1 MTLTCHL
8 LLPLNNNTD
17 YNSCKTFSFLIYH
30 KQNFIVI
37 FCLKEVCTLIYNGRN
52 QLASITT
59 RLRCIKQ
66 IYCIFV
72 QFWYKK
78 NLLNPLNSRFYCL
91 LMKGHCPKS
100 AAFCQEQFVNN
111 LSSPQLPWSKRCLSY
126 VNSRCQY
133 WLSIKYTSLVN
144 GQLASYSTFLNG
156 QFSPSSHLLLKS
168 HPSHQVLVLDHNY
181 QENHLCVLVDK

>member
-78 NLLNPLNSRFYCL
+78 HLLNPLNSRFYCL
-91 LMKGHCPKS
+91 LMKGHTVPNL
-100 AAFCQEQFVNN
+100 QHFVKNN
-111 LSSPQLPWSKRCLSY
+111 LSTICLLRNCPGANDALVMSTPG
-126 VNSRCQY
+126 VNIGCQ
-133 WLSIKYTSLVN
+133 SNTH
-144 GQLASYSTFLNG
+144 
-156 QFSPSSHLLLKS
+156 HL
-168 HPSHQVLVLDHNY
+168 
-181 QENHLCVLVDK
+181 